1 MLSARATISSPAAG
15 TTRTCLHDAP
25 IVLSMSIRI
34 EQYDGG
40 EVLYVALDPDGV
52 WAKSEFPDELV
63 TIDYNAQGG
72 IIGVELLGS
81 LARASAGAVF
91 DTFLEAVEIGNR
103 QALKKALAPVVH
115 A

>member
-1 MLSARATISSPAAG
+1 
-15 TTRTCLHDAP
+15 
-25 IVLSMSIRI
+25 MSIRI

-40 EVLYVALDPDGV
+40 EVLYIALDPDGV
-52 WAKSEFPDELV
+52 WAKSEFPDDLI

-91 DTFLEAVEIGNR
+91 ETFLEAVDAGSR
-103 QALKKALAPVVH
+103 GVLKDALAPVVQ